1 MPFKSVLLALEGSTW
16 ACFTAYFMPFKLAF
30 YLQVFWE
37 GPHSCRTVPR
47 SWLLDTVWH
56 FQHFALWHFFRSGLH
71 GLRWVWVVGCGLRIA
86 GSGTKAEIG
95 IFGQVTLLACTERVF
110 GAASN
115 GCPDTLVAGSKDL
128 NWADPPAKRTR
139 GLQVCHVG
147 QRSSCLILAA
157 LTSKMAQQQPD
168 NNNTNNKCTT
178 LVQRIRYMTQAPCC
192 MLMSCKAIASNCL
205 GFHHGPNWA
214 VRCATW
220 IGSESWWLWG
230 DPSRGLI
237 AGVFDLH

>member
-1 MPFKSVLLALEGSTW
+1 MALFSARLA
-16 ACFTAYFMPFKLAF
+16 
-30 YLQVFWE
+30 
-37 GPHSCRTVPR
+37 
-47 SWLLDTVWH
+47 
-56 FQHFALWHFFRSGLH
+56 
-71 GLRWVWVVGCGLRIA
+71 WVEVGVGCGLLRIA

-95 IFGQVTLLACTERVF
+95 ICGRVTLLACTERVF
-110 GAASN
+110 AAASN

-128 NWADPPAKRTR
+128 PRKTDTWTR

-168 NNNTNNKCTT
+168 NKNNNTNKKCT

-220 IGSESWWLWG
+220 MGSESWWWLWG

>member
-1 MPFKSVLLALEGSTW
+1 MALFSARLA
-16 ACFTAYFMPFKLAF
+16 
-30 YLQVFWE
+30 
-37 GPHSCRTVPR
+37 
-47 SWLLDTVWH
+47 
-56 FQHFALWHFFRSGLH
+56 
-71 GLRWVWVVGCGLRIA
+71 WVEVGVGCGLLRIA

-95 IFGQVTLLACTERVF
+95 ICGRVTLLACTERVF
-110 GAASN
+110 AAASN

-128 NWADPPAKRTR
+128 PRKTDTWTR

-157 LTSKMAQQQPD
+157 LTSKKAQQQPD
-168 NNNTNNKCTT
+168 NNNSNNKCTT

-220 IGSESWWLWG
+220 MGSESWWWLWG